1 MKKEANL
8 FKIINPNSSNL
19 SQQEN
24 FLTVKVSMPR
34 IDHLREGEAP
44 SNSASLVNLVSQEV
58 K

>member
-24 FLTVKVSMPR
+24 FLLVKVSMPR
-34 IDHLREGEAP
+34 IVHLREGEAP
-44 SNSASLVNLVSQEV
+44 YNSASLVVSQEV